1 MRDVTNNKRFW
12 CKISGWSVFWLG
24 LTLMEHRYD
33 LRACALMLI
42 VCAAVALAV
51 AAEMQDISEMREKQV
66 LDAIEQAIEMA
77 VLEEEGHT
85 SCEGCKH
92 HLGGGMCRINLEDE
106 CGKGEHEAWEGEK

>member
-1 MRDVTNNKRFW
+1 MRDVMNNKRFW
-12 CKISGWSVFWLG
+12 CKIGGAAVWWFGVV
-24 LTLMEHRYD
+24 LTGYRYGI
-33 LRACALMLI
+33 RVAALMMI
-42 VCAAVALAV
+42 VSAAMAVAVCA
-51 AAEMQDISEMREKQV
+51 EMLDFSDMREKQT

-106 CGKGEHEAWEGEK
+106 CGKGEHEAWKGEK